1 MTSWKQLVS
10 RERALVLLAL
20 MGALASGCGASRQ
33 GSGAGAPAS
42 AGSAPELALSPGFEG
57 QPSLTGSAGGS
68 RAARGLGTGC
78 VGSIDEA
85 PSAILHVADAFAGLQ
100 VLARS
105 DQDTT
110 LVILHPDG
118 SYSCDDDSGGSR
130 NPLVTGPFGAGDHQI
145 WVGTYTA
152 GRSAEYTLSFAEAGS
167 AGAAPGGPQRG
178 AITIENA
185 TSTPICRIENN
196 DGSRYVDT
204 TVRIDAGASGTI
216 EVSEQLSSIWI
227 VGCDGRVLFG
237 GPNPALTTPGSSH
250 VGVLDVPTLVLA
262 DPESAPPAAAGRRV
276 LVAEPREPEA
286 YLEGVLTG
294 LVRTYSDAMNGAP
307 FRASAFAAL
316 QEGGR
321 AHRWPETFV
330 ALRMTSADWDVIRHR
345 VSGVILRRVATG
357 VAIARFSSGLCQAT
371 PVTFVQEHDGRDF
384 SGALRFGDI
393 GGNHRVPCA
402 IAEAA
407 AQSPSWAH

>member
-1 MTSWKQLVS
+1 MASSKQLCS
-10 RERALVLLAL
+10 GGRALLSLAL
-20 MGALASGCGASRQ
+20 MSALASGCGSRQASRAEAS
-33 GSGAGAPAS
+33 SGAGA
-42 AGSAPELALSPGFEG
+42 APELALAPGFSGE
-57 QPSLTGSAGGS
+57 PSLTGSAGGS
-68 RAARGLGTGC
+68 RAARGLGSGC
-78 VGSIDEA
+78 VGSIAEA
-85 PSAILHVADAFAGLQ
+85 PSAILHVTDAFTGLQ

-130 NPLVTGPFGAGDHQI
+130 NPLVSGAFAAGDHQI
-145 WVGTYTA
+145 WVGTYSAGRTA
-152 GRSAEYTLSFAEAGS
+152 GFTLSFAEAGS
-167 AGAAPGGPQRG
+167 ASAAPGGPHHG
-178 AITIENA
+178 TVTIENA
-185 TSTPICRIENN
+185 TSTAICRIENN
-196 DGSRYVDT
+196 DGSRYADAS
-204 TVRIDAGASGTI
+204 VRIEPGASGTI
-216 EVSEQLSSIWI
+216 EVSDQLSSIWI

-237 GPNPALTTPGSSH
+237 GPNPALTTAGSSH
-250 VGVLDVPTLVLA
+250 IGVLDVPTLVLA
-262 DPESAPPAAAGRRV
+262 DAASAPPPAAGRRV
-276 LVAEPREPEA
+276 IVSEPLAPEA

-294 LVRTYSDAMNGAP
+294 LVRTYSDAMNGAS
-307 FRASAFAAL
+307 FRASAFTAL

-345 VSGVILRRVATG
+345 VSGTILRRVATG

-407 AQSPSWAH
+407 AQSPTWAH